1 MDSSISRNFCFLDTD
16 GEEQGSDAER
26 RREERRKKKE
36 ERLEKAK
43 RRAERGE
50 KRERK
55 TKTKSKKMTKLP
67 GQPKRA
73 MSAYFLWM
81 NANRENIKKD
91 HPGLSVT
98 EFGKKAGE
106 IWKEMSDKS
115 VRCNF

>member
-1 MDSSISRNFCFLDTD
+1 
-16 GEEQGSDAER
+16 
-26 RREERRKKKE
+26 
-36 ERLEKAK
+36 
-43 RRAERGE
+43 
-50 KRERK
+50 
-55 TKTKSKKMTKLP
+55 MTKLP

-81 NANRENIKKD
+81 NASRETIKKD

-115 VRCNF
+115 VR